1 MTPPM
6 IDERGFVLGQV
17 NIIDALAVQLV
28 AAVAAAGV
36 SFVAPDSASLWAAGI
51 IAADL
56 GALWALS
63 RAPKPTDPDEPA
75 DEPVTDHED
84 ADDPDALVVTLE
96 LPNDEYD
103 VNVRVRGATRAD
115 GGPEVDR

>member
-1 MTPPM
+1 MTPPL
-6 IDERGFVLGQV
+6 IDQRGFVLGQV

-36 SFVAPDSASLWAAGI
+36 SFVAPDSATLWAAGI

-56 GALWALS
+56 AALWVLS
-63 RAPKPTDPDEPA
+63 RAPEPTPA
-75 DEPVTDHED
+75 DEPDEPSDAPNTP
-84 ADDPDALVVTLE
+84 ADDSPPVVTLE

-115 GGPEVDR
+115 GGQEVDR